1 MPTNLPPGAPAGPA
15 LAPPPSPRPRPNPPR
30 PWLAIWLGVL
40 VLASVAVAGALAW
53 RRAHAWRPSAEE
65 VFADPAPAYDF
76 ALTGQDGQPLRL
88 ADLRGKVVLLSFG
101 FTHCPNI
108 CPTTLAN
115 LAWSYKLLSPA
126 QQATVQVVFVSVDP
140 ARDTPERLAGYVPFF
155 HPSFRGATGSAEEI
169 ARLGRAYGVFYQA
182 EAPPDP
188 SKPDAYNVNHS
199 AYVYLVDKAGRY
211 AALYGHD
218 QLPEREQLAA
228 DLAHFAD
235 ARP

>member
-1 MPTNLPPGAPAGPA
+1 MAIEPPPTHAPA
-15 LAPPPSPRPRPNPPR
+15 PPVARQPRPRFP
-30 PWLAIWLGVL
+30 A
-40 VLASVAVAGALAW
+40 VAVALLLTVTALAVAAGAFVW
-53 RRAHAWRPSAEE
+53 QRAHAWRPLAEE

-76 ALTGQDGQPLRL
+76 TLTGQDGKPLRL
-88 ADLRGKVVLLSFG
+88 SDLRGKVVLLTFG

-115 LAWSYKLLSPA
+115 LAWSYKLLTPE
-126 QQATVQVVFVSVDP
+126 QQSKVQVVFVSVDP

-155 HPSFRGATGSAEEI
+155 HPAFRGAAGSPEEL
-169 ARLGRAYGVFYQA
+169 ARVGKAYGVFYGA
-182 EAPPDP
+182 EAPPDLA
-188 SKPDAYNVNHS
+188 KPEVYNVNHS

-211 AALYGHD
+211 AALYGHG
-218 QLPEREQLAA
+218 QLSERERLAG